1 MVTIF
6 TKIPKVNQNFLPAA
20 HSARV
25 SKESVQNQLT
35 GFCTAQSIKYKSFF
49 GVFDIFRISFKA
61 IIKIQGLVGKS
72 DTSKKHRSCISKF
85 LSFF

>member
-49 GVFDIFRISFKA
+49 GVFDIFRI
-61 IIKIQGLVGKS
+61 
-72 DTSKKHRSCISKF
+72 
-85 LSFF
+85 